1 MSAYD
6 DTQQTMTTPLDPLR
20 SLYGQA
26 IQPPS
31 TTAGAGAAP
40 TTGDGKTFGDVLKD
54 FVTQA
59 DQAQVQYDQ
68 AIDAVQRGE
77 TDNLHRVMLAQG
89 QAQLSLKLAVEVR
102 NKLVDAYKEVMRVQF

>member
-1 MSAYD
+1 
-6 DTQQTMTTPLDPLR
+6 MTTPLDPLR

-26 IQPPS
+26 IQPP
-31 TTAGAGAAP
+31 AGPPASPP
-40 TTGDGKTFGDVLKD
+40 TTGDGKSFSDVLND
-54 FVTQA
+54 YVTQA
-59 DQAQVQYDQ
+59 DQAQHQYDQ

>member
-1 MSAYD
+1 
-6 DTQQTMTTPLDPLR
+6 MTTPLDPLR

-26 IQPPS
+26 IQPPATPPAS
-31 TTAGAGAAP
+31 PP
-40 TTGDGKTFGDVLKD
+40 TTGDGKSFSDVLKD

-59 DQAQVQYDQ
+59 DQAQHQYDQ

>member
-1 MSAYD
+1 
-6 DTQQTMTTPLDPLR
+6 MTTPLDPLR
-20 SLYGQA
+20 GLYGQA
-26 IQPPS
+26 IQPPA
-31 TTAGAGAAP
+31 TTPAGSGPAP